1 MKINLGILVYFTDT
15 KLNLLLCWLEL
26 FSKPIN
32 NESLGKVW
40 ISKKNHQHRTQ
51 SEPQPNTISI
61 HNYLFVTMGYFSE
74 AVISESCVLFV
85 SLAPTFCVY
94 YFIKVFCL
102 FNEWVQSPQ
111 SLVWFFCTV
120 SKIFVIS
127 EENWQL
133 YLCRCWSLL
142 VFFYSKSL
150 RVFVSSLYVGYMTC
164 VFSNE
169 IHCLNRM
176 VLLVAQAW
184 GSKSWCVSNFKSDF
198 KIPDFVCQYLIL
210 YMYLC
215 TKLFYWMTQNNTYNL
230 RDR

>member
-142 VFFYSKSL
+142 VFFLFKKPAGFCILVVRLLHDMCIFKWNTLFEQDGSSGSSSL
-150 RVFVSSLYVGYMTC
+150 RIKIMMC
-164 VFSNE
+164 VKFQ
-169 IHCLNRM
+169 IGL
-176 VLLVAQAW
+176 
-184 GSKSWCVSNFKSDF
+184 
-198 KIPDFVCQYLIL
+198 
-210 YMYLC
+210 
-215 TKLFYWMTQNNTYNL
+215 
-230 RDR
+230 